1 MSTGLHTVHVRIND
15 AATGQPTPVRIRFS
29 APAGE
34 YFAPFG
40 RLTDFATARYQDV
53 GGNVLLN
60 DRQYAHIDG
69 TCEVYLPAS
78 PIVVEISKG
87 PEYRPIRRDLSLG
100 PGKLALRFAMD
111 RWTDLRA
118 QGWCSGD
125 ANALL
130 PMPHAALLE
139 GAAEDLAVINLL
151 AREVK
156 IKSAR
161 RNRHRRAIPNILA
174 FSGQAPALEVPGHL
188 VVVNTQNYHRVL
200 GSLGLLNCHRAVYPL
215 TFGRR
220 AGSNNW
226 TLADWCD
233 QCHRKDGLVVWTR
246 GRRVHPPENITFLAS
261 EALADLIL
269 GKVDAF
275 EVANVGWCSAEL
287 PEWYHLLNSG
297 LKVTFVGASNK
308 DSNLQMLGNV
318 RTYAHLAPGQPLAY
332 GNWIEA
338 VRAGR
343 TFLTNGPL
351 LSLIVNGQE
360 PGATLNL
367 PAAGPVRIRAEAHC
381 IEPFDALEV
390 VANGKIIASQTPAGS
405 PPCAVIE
412 MDWPMS
418 AGGWLA
424 ARCWGKC
431 EMQMVT
437 PGDAPGAHTSPVYV
451 CIGGQ
456 PMQPDPAAIGK
467 LQAGLDYMLQW
478 TAQPGSFESERQR
491 EKLLGIFQAAKN
503 KLMGQPAAGDPR

>member
-1 MSTGLHTVHVRIND
+1 VSAALHTVHVRVN
-15 AATGQPTPVRIRFS
+15 AAASGQPTPVRIRFS

-174 FSGQAPALEVPGHL
+174 FSGQAPAL
-188 VVVNTQNYHRVL
+188 
-200 GSLGLLNCHRAVYPL
+200 AV
-215 TFGRR
+215 
-220 AGSNNW
+220 
-226 TLADWCD
+226 
-233 QCHRKDGLVVWTR
+233 
-246 GRRVHPPENITFLAS
+246 
-261 EALADLIL
+261 
-269 GKVDAF
+269 
-275 EVANVGWCSAEL
+275 
-287 PEWYHLLNSG
+287 
-297 LKVTFVGASNK
+297 
-308 DSNLQMLGNV
+308 
-318 RTYAHLAPGQPLAY
+318 
-332 GNWIEA
+332 
-338 VRAGR
+338 
-343 TFLTNGPL
+343 
-351 LSLIVNGQE
+351 
-360 PGATLNL
+360 
-367 PAAGPVRIRAEAHC
+367 
-381 IEPFDALEV
+381 
-390 VANGKIIASQTPAGS
+390 
-405 PPCAVIE
+405 
-412 MDWPMS
+412 
-418 AGGWLA
+418 
-424 ARCWGKC
+424 
-431 EMQMVT
+431 
-437 PGDAPGAHTSPVYV
+437 
-451 CIGGQ
+451 
-456 PMQPDPAAIGK
+456 
-467 LQAGLDYMLQW
+467 
-478 TAQPGSFESERQR
+478 
-491 EKLLGIFQAAKN
+491 
-503 KLMGQPAAGDPR
+503 